1 MVIAKIFICWVTG
14 DIAELADVIFISV
27 KWKMRA
33 QEQETEQVASALLQK
48 IRLKIYIAAYG
59 GAAGVLVAL
68 RLLNPK
74 L

>member
-1 MVIAKIFICWVTG
+1 
-14 DIAELADVIFISV
+14 
-27 KWKMRA
+27 MRA